1 MAPITSRVVEAI
13 QPRAD
18 HEASF
23 IAQASSMTS
32 PHLDRRTLIA
42 GVAGALA
49 LPPFASA
56 RAGTSETP
64 LTTKET
70 RMTTT
75 AFTKMP
81 APAWLLAFWKEI
93 DDKTWGAGFDC
104 FADDAVC
111 HLGVADWHGK
121 ETIRANLRQ
130 FVDKQMTTHH
140 DVVEY
145 LDSPHLKVFR
155 GFVTMVFDD
164 KRIATV
170 KPTMQHFFYMD
181 EKDPTR
187 VKAWYGSVG
196 PTGF

>member
-1 MAPITSRVVEAI
+1 MTPHPQR
-13 QPRAD
+13 RAVLLG
-18 HEASF
+18 A
-23 IAQASSMTS
+23 
-32 PHLDRRTLIA
+32 A
-42 GVAGALA
+42 GLLA
-49 LPPFASA
+49 LPTFAS
-56 RAGTSETP
+56 T
-64 LTTKET
+64 LTHKDNTMT
-70 RMTTT
+70 TTT
-75 AFTKMP
+75 AFTRMP

-121 ETIRANLRQ
+121 EAIRANLRQ

-164 KRIATV
+164 RSIATV

-181 EKDPTR
+181 EKDSTK

>member
-1 MAPITSRVVEAI
+1 
-13 QPRAD
+13 
-18 HEASF
+18 
-23 IAQASSMTS
+23 MTS
-32 PHLDRRTLIA
+32 IHLDRRALIA

-56 RAGTSETP
+56 RAATSETP

-75 AFTKMP
+75 TFTKMP
-81 APAWLLAFWKEI
+81 TPAWLLAFWKEI
-93 DDKTWGAGFDC
+93 DDKTWGPGFDC
-104 FADDAVC
+104 FADDATC

-164 KRIATV
+164 KSIATV

-181 EKDPTR
+181 EKDPAK

>member
-1 MAPITSRVVEAI
+1 
-13 QPRAD
+13 
-18 HEASF
+18 
-23 IAQASSMTS
+23 MTS

-49 LPPFASA
+49 LPPIASA

-111 HLGVADWHGK
+111 HLGVADWQGR
-121 ETIRANLRQ
+121 EAIRANLRQ
-130 FVDKQMTTHH
+130 FVDRQMTTHH

-164 KRIATV
+164 KSIATV
-170 KPTMQHFFYMD
+170 RPTMQHFFYMD
-181 EKDPTR
+181 EKDPAK

>member
-1 MAPITSRVVEAI
+1 MHSIRI
-13 QPRAD
+13 
-18 HEASF
+18 
-23 IAQASSMTS
+23 
-32 PHLDRRTLIA
+32 DRRAAMASIA
-42 GVAGALA
+42 GVLA

-56 RAGTSETP
+56 EAGASDPP
-64 LTTKET
+64 LTSKET
-70 RMTTT
+70 DMTTT
-75 AFTKMP
+75 PFTKMP
-81 APAWLLAFWKEI
+81 TPAWLLAFWKEI

-121 ETIRANLRQ
+121 EAIRANLRQ
-130 FVDKQMTTHH
+130 FVDRQMTTHH

-145 LDSPHLKVFR
+145 LDSPQLKVFR

-164 KRIATV
+164 QAIATV

-181 EKDPTR
+181 EKDPGK
-187 VKAWYGSVG
+187 VIAWYGSVG

>member
-1 MAPITSRVVEAI
+1 MTPHPAR
-13 QPRAD
+13 RAVLLGT
-18 HEASF
+18 AS
-23 IAQASSMTS
+23 
-32 PHLDRRTLIA
+32 L
-42 GVAGALA
+42 LA
-49 LPPFASA
+49 LPALAS
-56 RAGTSETP
+56 TLS
-64 LTTKET
+64 TKDNT
-70 RMTTT
+70 MTTT
-75 AFTKMP
+75 TFTAMP

-93 DDKTWGAGFDC
+93 DDKTWGGGFDC

-130 FVDKQMTTHH
+130 FVDKRMTTHH

-145 LDSPHLKVFR
+145 LDSPRLKVFR

-164 KRIATV
+164 KAIATV
-170 KPTMQHFFYMD
+170 KPTMQHFFHMD
-181 EKDPTR
+181 EKDPTK

>member
-1 MAPITSRVVEAI
+1 
-13 QPRAD
+13 
-18 HEASF
+18 
-23 IAQASSMTS
+23 MTQDRI
-32 PHLDRRTLIA
+32 DRRSAMAGIA
-42 GVAGALA
+42 GAIALA
-49 LPPFASA
+49 SLPMATA
-56 RAGTSETP
+56 AANDQP
-64 LTTKET
+64 LTSKET
-70 RMTTT
+70 HMTTT
-75 AFTKMP
+75 PFTKMP

-164 KRIATV
+164 RSVATV

-181 EKDPTR
+181 EKDPAK

>member
-1 MAPITSRVVEAI
+1 MVAWIPRSKPITSRVVEAI
-13 QPRAD
+13 QARAD
-18 HEASF
+18 HQASF
-23 IAQASSMTS
+23 TTSRAAMT
-32 PHLDRRTLIA
+32 PHLDRRAVLLGAA
-42 GVAGALA
+42 GLLA
-49 LPPFASA
+49 LPTLAST
-56 RAGTSETP
+56 TS
-64 LTTKET
+64 TKVNT
-70 RMTTT
+70 MTTT
-75 AFTKMP
+75 PFTTMP

-121 ETIRANLRQ
+121 EAIRANLRE

-155 GFVTMVFDD
+155 GFVAMVFDD
-164 KRIATV
+164 ESIATV

-181 EKDPTR
+181 EKDPTK

>member
-1 MAPITSRVVEAI
+1 
-13 QPRAD
+13 
-18 HEASF
+18 
-23 IAQASSMTS
+23 MTS

-64 LTTKET
+64 LITKEPH
-70 RMTTT
+70 MTTT
-75 AFTKMP
+75 PFTKLP

-104 FADDAVC
+104 FADDATC

-121 ETIRANLRQ
+121 ETIRANLRE

-145 LDSPHLKVFR
+145 LDSPQLKVFR

-164 KRIATV
+164 KRIATD

-181 EKDPTR
+181 EKDPTQ

>member
-1 MAPITSRVVEAI
+1 MTQDPI
-13 QPRAD
+13 
-18 HEASF
+18 
-23 IAQASSMTS
+23 
-32 PHLDRRTLIA
+32 DRRRWMA
-42 GVAGALA
+42 GVASALVLA
-49 LPPFASA
+49 PLPSA
-56 RAGTSETP
+56 WAAANEKP
-64 LTTKET
+64 LTSKET
-70 RMTTT
+70 HMTTT
-75 AFTKMP
+75 PFTQMP
-81 APAWLLAFWKEI
+81 TPAWLLAFWKEI

-164 KRIATV
+164 RSIATV

-181 EKDPTR
+181 EKDPAK

>member
-1 MAPITSRVVEAI
+1 MTHHPDR
-13 QPRAD
+13 RAVLLGAAGLLAFPTF
-18 HEASF
+18 AS
-23 IAQASSMTS
+23 TS
-32 PHLDRRTLIA
+32 PSKDNT
-42 GVAGALA
+42 
-49 LPPFASA
+49 
-56 RAGTSETP
+56 
-64 LTTKET
+64 
-70 RMTTT
+70 MTTPT
-75 AFTKMP
+75 TNFTNQP

-111 HLGVADWHGK
+111 HLGVADWHGR

-164 KRIATV
+164 KSIATV
-170 KPTMQHFFYMD
+170 RPTMQHFFYMD
-181 EKDPTR
+181 EKDPSK

>member
-1 MAPITSRVVEAI
+1 MTHPI
-13 QPRAD
+13 
-18 HEASF
+18 
-23 IAQASSMTS
+23 
-32 PHLDRRTLIA
+32 DRRTLMA

-49 LPPFASA
+49 LAPLVAA
-56 RAGTSETP
+56 RAATNDHLHPS
-64 LTTKET
+64 KET
-70 RMTTT
+70 DMTTPA

-81 APAWLLAFWKEI
+81 TPAWLLAFWKEI

-111 HLGVADWHGK
+111 HLGVADWHGR

-170 KPTMQHFFYMD
+170 RPTMQHFFYMD
-181 EKDPTR
+181 EKDPTK

>member
-1 MAPITSRVVEAI
+1 
-13 QPRAD
+13 
-18 HEASF
+18 
-23 IAQASSMTS
+23 MTS
-32 PHLDRRTLIA
+32 QPISRRAAMA

-49 LPPFASA
+49 LRPFASA
-56 RAGTSETP
+56 EAGTSETP
-64 LTTKET
+64 LTSKENT
-70 RMTTT
+70 MTTT
-75 AFTKMP
+75 PFTKMP
-81 APAWLLAFWKEI
+81 TPAWLLAFWKEI

-130 FVDKQMTTHH
+130 FVDRQMTTHH

-145 LDSPHLKVFR
+145 LDSPRLKVFR

-164 KRIATV
+164 KAIATV
-170 KPTMQHFFYMD
+170 RPTMQHFFYMD
-181 EKDPTR
+181 EKDPAK
-187 VKAWYGSVG
+187 VIAWYGSVG

>member
-1 MAPITSRVVEAI
+1 MSHDRI
-13 QPRAD
+13 
-18 HEASF
+18 
-23 IAQASSMTS
+23 
-32 PHLDRRTLIA
+32 DRRTLMA
-42 GVAGALA
+42 SVASALA
-49 LPPFASA
+49 LARMPSAWAVAIDPPLAS
-56 RAGTSETP
+56 
-64 LTTKET
+64 KEKP
-70 RMTTT
+70 MTTT
-75 AFTKMP
+75 TFTKKP
-81 APAWLLAFWKEI
+81 TPAWLLAFWREI
-93 DDKTWGAGFDC
+93 DDKSWGAGFDC

-121 ETIRANLRQ
+121 EAIRANLRQ

-164 KRIATV
+164 KSIATV

>member
-1 MAPITSRVVEAI
+1 MNQDRMA
-13 QPRAD
+13 
-18 HEASF
+18 
-23 IAQASSMTS
+23 
-32 PHLDRRTLIA
+32 RRTVMA
-42 GVAGALA
+42 GVASTLALA
-49 LPPFASA
+49 PFASA
-56 RAGTSETP
+56 WAATSDQP
-64 LTTKET
+64 LTSKET
-70 RMTTT
+70 DMTTT
-75 AFTKMP
+75 PFTKMP

-121 ETIRANLRQ
+121 EAIRANLRQ
-130 FVDKQMTTHH
+130 FVDRQMTTHH

-145 LDSPHLKVFR
+145 LDSPRLKVFR

-164 KRIATV
+164 QAIATV

-181 EKDPTR
+181 EKDPAK
-187 VKAWYGSVG
+187 VIAWYGSVG

>member
-1 MAPITSRVVEAI
+1 MNHRI
-13 QPRAD
+13 
-18 HEASF
+18 
-23 IAQASSMTS
+23 
-32 PHLDRRTLIA
+32 DRRTLM
-42 GVAGALA
+42 GGLAGALA
-49 LPPFASA
+49 LAPLASA
-56 RAGTSETP
+56 WAAPNDQP
-64 LTTKET
+64 LTSKET
-70 RMTTT
+70 NMTTT
-75 AFTKMP
+75 PFTKMP
-81 APAWLLAFWKEI
+81 TPAWLLAFWQEI

-130 FVDKQMTTHH
+130 FVDRQMTTHH

-164 KRIATV
+164 KSIATV
-170 KPTMQHFFYMD
+170 RPTMQHFFYMD
-181 EKDPTR
+181 EKDPAK

-196 PTGF
+196 PTAF

>member
-1 MAPITSRVVEAI
+1 MTQDRIAR
-13 QPRAD
+13 RA
-18 HEASF
+18 
-23 IAQASSMTS
+23 
-32 PHLDRRTLIA
+32 LLA
-42 GVAGALA
+42 GVAGSLA
-49 LPPFASA
+49 LVPFPTAWA
-56 RAGTSETP
+56 AANEKP
-64 LTTKET
+64 LTSKET
-70 RMTTT
+70 DMTSTT
-75 AFTKMP
+75 FTKMP

-111 HLGVADWHGK
+111 HLGVADWHGR

-130 FVDKQMTTHH
+130 FVDRQMTTHH

-164 KRIATV
+164 KSIPTV

-181 EKDPTR
+181 EKDPTK
-187 VKAWYGSVG
+187 VKASVG
-196 PTGF
+196 PPGF

>member
-1 MAPITSRVVEAI
+1 MTPHR
-13 QPRAD
+13 
-18 HEASF
+18 
-23 IAQASSMTS
+23 IA
-32 PHLDRRTLIA
+32 RRTVLA
-42 GVAGALA
+42 GVAGAFA
-49 LPPFASA
+49 TASFAATRASA
-56 RAGTSETP
+56 DAPHINSKDTP
-64 LTTKET
+64 
-70 RMTTT
+70 MTTT
-75 AFTKMP
+75 AFTHLP
-81 APAWLLAFWKEI
+81 TPAWLLAFWKEI

-104 FADDAVC
+104 FADDATC

-145 LDSPHLKVFR
+145 LDSPGLKVFR

-164 KRIATV
+164 KTIATV
-170 KPTMQHFFYMD
+170 RPTMQHFFYMD
-181 EKDPTR
+181 DKDPTK

>member
-1 MAPITSRVVEAI
+1 M
-13 QPRAD
+13 
-18 HEASF
+18 
-23 IAQASSMTS
+23 
-32 PHLDRRTLIA
+32 PHHPDRRAVLLGAAGLLTL
-42 GVAGALA
+42 
-49 LPPFASA
+49 PTFASTA
-56 RAGTSETP
+56 HSKDNT
-64 LTTKET
+64 
-70 RMTTT
+70 MTTT
-75 AFTKMP
+75 TFTKLP
-81 APAWLLAFWKEI
+81 TPAWLLAFWKEI
-93 DDKTWGAGFDC
+93 DDKTWGEGFDC

-121 ETIRANLRQ
+121 ETIRANLRA

-164 KRIATV
+164 KGIPTV

-181 EKDPTR
+181 EKDPTK